1 MAKKKVEK
9 KEAKASVKTVKKG
22 FKKYPL
28 IRPTMIGDTLQPVGY
43 EIALNEDGYR
53 FYKQK
58 KII

>member
-1 MAKKKVEK
+1 MLIDMAKKKTE
-9 KEAKASVKTVKKG
+9 VKTLKKG

-28 IRPTMIGDTLQPVGY
+28 IKPTVIGDTLRPVGY
-43 EIALNEDGYR
+43 EIALTEEGYR